1 MVPDSPSIE
10 LTQQER
16 VVIVSFRNTIELE
29 EQDEAGL
36 ALSDART
43 DTSTSATLL
52 DLADLTFADSTLLN
66 LILRAHA
73 DHQEQARPFV
83 LSGPYH
89 SGVQRLFEITGVTE
103 VLELA
108 GTRDEGVRRVQELLD
123 TGTMPPDGP
132 TP

>member
-43 DTSTSATLL
+43 DTSTAATLL

-83 LSGPYH
+83 LAGPYH

-123 TGTMPPDGP
+123 IGTMPPDGP

>member
-43 DTSTSATLL
+43 DTSTAATLL

-73 DHQEQARPFV
+73 DHQEQGRPFV

-123 TGTMPPDGP
+123 IGTMPPDGP
-132 TP
+132 TS